1 MSENDQRRT
10 PRIQPYVA
18 PCRVLDR
25 ARRVAGYVMDLSPRG
40 ARVTVESEPPAT
52 GSTVILEVRFAR
64 TTPHSLLPGQVRWVK
79 GPDGPKSTF
88 TFGMT
93 FQGLT
98 AEQHQVL
105 NAVVEEFRRRADE
118 LS

>member
-1 MSENDQRRT
+1 MNDDEKRRT

-25 ARRVAGYVMDLSPRG
+25 TRRVAGYVMDLSPRG
-40 ARVTVESEPPAT
+40 ARVSVEGDPPAA
-52 GSTVILEVRFAR
+52 GSTVIIEVRFAR
-64 TTPHSLLPGQVRWVK
+64 TSPHSLLPGQVRWIR
-79 GPDGPKSTF
+79 GPEGPKPMH

-93 FQGLT
+93 FEGLT
-98 AEQHQVL
+98 AEQSQVL

-118 LS
+118 LA